1 MEKITYR
8 QGMSSQEFAAYF
20 FAVGFP
26 AAVLV
31 LSIVI
36 VTRFGQ
42 FGQNLI
48 APMTAVMWG
57 AGQCA
62 RLFFHRTGRISLRKH
77 TGLSR
82 GIC

>member
-42 FGQNLI
+42 FGQNVFYTI
-48 APMTAVMWG
+48 IGVMV
-57 AGQCA
+57 
-62 RLFFHRTGRISLRKH
+62 
-77 TGLSR
+77 
-82 GIC
+82 